1 MQVQAVLSWKAVE
14 TVEIFETEEG
24 QTGAECPREGHA
36 ELVPT
41 DEVLRVFAW
50 LLSLTPGQTEF

>member
-14 TVEIFETEEG
+14 TVEIFETEKG
-24 QTGAECPREGHA
+24 QTGAEYPREGHA

-41 DEVLRVFAW
+41 DEVLRVFAR